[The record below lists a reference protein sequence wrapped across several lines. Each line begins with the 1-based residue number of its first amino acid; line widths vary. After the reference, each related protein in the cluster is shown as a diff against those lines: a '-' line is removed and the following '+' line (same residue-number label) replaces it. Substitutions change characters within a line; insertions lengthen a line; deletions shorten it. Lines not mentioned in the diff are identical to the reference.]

1 MKDLLD
7 RKREIIEKRL
17 PTIIEKKTNANLEI
31 LKLLTAALK
40 DRKIDAKVQFGLL
53 DRLKVGG
60 QIGSNSSI
68 NMDGQQRLDMARMWF
83 DNAKAVMDSID
94 SDVKLGYNSY
104 LKSIDEELEIY
115 RDELKLIDEEIE
127 KAEEEDKR
135 AKLLKERKGIVQKK

>member
-104 LKSIDEELEIY
+104 LKSKQDTS
-115 RDELKLIDEEIE
+115 
-127 KAEEEDKR
+127 
-135 AKLLKERKGIVQKK
+135 